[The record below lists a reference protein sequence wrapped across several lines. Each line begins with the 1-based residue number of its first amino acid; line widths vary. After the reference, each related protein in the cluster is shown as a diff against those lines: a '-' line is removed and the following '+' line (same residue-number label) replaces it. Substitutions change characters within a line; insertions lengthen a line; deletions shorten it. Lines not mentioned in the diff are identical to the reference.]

1 MSERDDLTRL
11 RVAQAARMPVTA
23 GMVARQLDT
32 DEAAHDL
39 TGKDAEKLLADLTT
53 EGLLEVLPGSEN
65 APVRYV
71 QRALFEGDVGRRI
84 VSVLAA
90 PRNVAAIQHELRG
103 DPQVGELPREYIE
116 QVLER
121 AAGQG
126 LVRCLGE
133 FDDAGELAATAR
145 EHEATAPLKAEQAKA
160 LAARLAHPTRA
171 WRMAGEQWQ
180 LTVFGRMAL
189 QAIA

>member
-11 RVAQAARMPVTA
+11 RVAQAARVPVTA
-23 GMVARQLDT
+23 EMVARQLDP
-32 DEAAHDL
+32 DEAAHSWS
-39 TGKDAEKLLADLTT
+39 AEEVEPVLGELVE
-53 EGLLEVLPGSEN
+53 EGLLEALPGSN
-65 APVRYV
+65 GAPARYV

-121 AAGQG
+121 ARRAG
-126 LVRCLGE
+126 LVECLGV

-145 EHEATAPLKAEQAKA
+145 EDEATAPLKADQAKA

-180 LTVFGRMAL
+180 LTVFGRTAL